1 MCVEDGSRNKT
12 PRFSSIDTSLAFALE
27 RLPAGAR
34 VALRG
39 KAMSSLDAV
48 GGITLDEDI
57 GANHTSGSASATSK
71 ERAAIG
77 SKTRSKHLE
86 ALWFAMM
93 ALMRAMRQMAIERF
107 CMRRQSCV

>member
-57 GANHTSGSASATSK
+57 GARTTLAGAPAR
-71 ERAAIG
+71 RA
-77 SKTRSKHLE
+77 
-86 ALWFAMM
+86 
-93 ALMRAMRQMAIERF
+93 
-107 CMRRQSCV
+107 RR